1 MSLTS
6 QQYAA
11 LAYGAYQKP
20 DRLGPRS
27 PIVDI
32 GGVPCRHLDYIDRP
46 SGYQGVIYERADT
59 GEMVVVHRGSEF
71 DRQPLLDGV
80 LADGGMVATRHN
92 AQVADA
98 ITFTQRALKYAE
110 QKHLS
115 TGLPIPDVTVSGH
128 SLGGNLA
135 QVTAHHFGLKG
146 QTFDA
151 YGAVSLDRRIPEGG
165 SDVINH
171 VMAGDAVSAASRH
184 YGQVKVYATPH
195 EIAVLKAADYANDP
209 DALDARDPVSA
220 AVKLGESHR
229 MHNFLPV
236 DGAGK
241 ADTSVLEDPSTQ
253 QLARQY
259 APMIE
264 KYRGDIETLR
274 SGLTVYSRG
283 IPGLARDGFDHLRGP
298 LEPGAGR
305 REMDAPT
312 WQQQMQQL
320 QQDRERSHAPQTWQV
335 PLKQDAQEV
344 RAASPTHGGKPSS
357 LQEDHSAFLDR
368 MLAAAQ
374 NGERDQFR
382 QMTQALANE
391 PPGRALRAEAVEAVN
406 QQEQQAAQQAMQ
418 AQRQQA
424 ELQQQET
431 MRTGARS
438 L

>member
-11 LAYGAYQKP
+11 LTRDGYDKP
-20 DRLGPRS
+20 EDTGERS
-27 PIVDI
+27 AVVNI
-32 GGVPCRHLDYIDRP
+32 GGLPVRRLQYVDKP

-59 GEMVVVHRGSEF
+59 REIVVVHRGSEF
-71 DRQPLLDGV
+71 DRQPLLDGA

-92 AQVADA
+92 AQISDA
-98 ITFTQRALKYAE
+98 IALTQKALKYAE

-115 TGLPIPDVTVSGH
+115 TGLPMPDVTVAGH

-184 YGQVKVYATPH
+184 YGQVKVYATPQ
-195 EIAVLKAADYANDP
+195 EIAVLRAADYANDRS
-209 DALDARDPVSA
+209 ALDARDPLSA
-220 AVKLGESHR
+220 AVRLGESHR

-283 IPGLARDGFDHLRGP
+283 IPGMARDGVDHLRGT
-298 LEPGAGR
+298 LEPGTGR
-305 REMDAPT
+305 REMDTPT
-312 WQQQMQQL
+312 WRQQMQQF
-320 QQDRERSHAPQTWQV
+320 QHDRERSHVPQAWQV
-335 PLKQDAQEV
+335 PLKGDVQGAP
-344 RAASPTHGGKPSS
+344 AIASTHRSSAPTLHDDPG
-357 LQEDHSAFLDR
+357 AFLDR
-368 MLAAAQ
+368 MLAAAKS
-374 NGERDQFR
+374 GDRDQFR
-382 QMTQALANE
+382 QMTQTLANE
-391 PPGRALRAEAVEAVN
+391 PSGRALRADAIEVVN
-406 QQEQQAAQQAMQ
+406 QQEQQAAQQTMH
-418 AQRQQA
+418 AQRRQA
-424 ELQQQET
+424 DLQQQET
-431 MRTGARS
+431 MRVGARS